1 MKKRRAR
8 AKEQKPALD
17 GRHIEELDRRR
28 ARRFA
33 RKLED
38 YRRRNGAGS

>member
-1 MKKRRAR
+1 MKKKRRQANPHR
-8 AKEQKPALD
+8 PALD

-38 YRRRNGAGS
+38 YRRRNDAGS